1 MHGFGAQ
8 RGTPAPS
15 GVWEVRAPGRVDPD
29 ALTPRSLRSRSSCAG
44 GPLTGSVLRRG
55 CVRLGGHPQ
64 KRLPKCLELARQL
77 QPLQAAVPVARSVP
91 LGELGLHTEGT
102 CVEQT

>member
-1 MHGFGAQ
+1 M
-8 RGTPAPS
+8 
-15 GVWEVRAPGRVDPD
+15 
-29 ALTPRSLRSRSSCAG
+29 
-44 GPLTGSVLRRG
+44 
-55 CVRLGGHPQ
+55 RLGGHPQ

-77 QPLQAAVPVARSVP
+77 QPLQAAVPMARSVP